1 MQLDAIKS
9 PRSLPV
15 DLSAALDASGVVGAW
30 SWSACSDF
38 CTLDAGAAT
47 VLAGDSSL
55 AGRPVPLETAKAC
68 VHPDDRPALFSRF
81 RALRERGGLFVAEYR
96 TISPSGRV
104 RRILDRGRVT
114 GGVST
119 RRHGH
124 GIIIDVTEGVSRPD
138 CEIARVIDPADALT
152 AAVDHAIDCRDAL
165 DSVNDPELR
174 LLVDMLL
181 LSLGR
186 KIART
191 SMGMGSRRGH

>member
-1 MQLDAIKS
+1 MQLDAIKR
-9 PRSLPV
+9 PRGLPV
-15 DLSAALDASGVVGAW
+15 DLSAALDASGVIGAW
-30 SWSACSDF
+30 SWSARSDF

-47 VLAGDSSL
+47 VLAGDSDL

-68 VHPDDRPALFSRF
+68 VHPDDRPALFRRF

-114 GGVST
+114 GGASA

-124 GIIIDVTEGVSRPD
+124 GIIIDVTEGVSCPD

-165 DSVNDPELR
+165 GSVTDPELQ

-181 LSLGR
+181 LSLGQ

-191 SMGMGSRRGH
+191 SMGVGSRRGH

>member
-1 MQLDAIKS
+1 MQLDAIKR

-30 SWSACSDF
+30 SWSARSDC

-47 VLAGDSSL
+47 VLAGDSGL

-68 VHPDDRPALFSRF
+68 VHPDDRPALIRRF

-96 TISPSGRV
+96 TISPSGRM
-104 RRILDRGRVT
+104 RRILDRGRVA
-114 GGVST
+114 GGAST
-119 RRHGH
+119 RRHGY
-124 GIIIDVTEGVSRPD
+124 GIIIDVTEGMPGADAELGR
-138 CEIARVIDPADALT
+138 RVDPADALA

-165 DSVNDPELR
+165 ESVNDPELQ

-191 SMGMGSRRGH
+191 SMGQASRRGH

>member
-1 MQLDAIKS
+1 MQLDAIKK
-9 PRSLPV
+9 PRGLPV

-30 SWSACSDF
+30 SWSARSDC

-47 VLAGDSSL
+47 VLAGDCSL

-68 VHPDDRPALFSRF
+68 VHPDDRPALFRRF

-96 TISPSGRV
+96 TVSPSGRV
-104 RRILDRGRVT
+104 RHILDRGRVA
-114 GGVST
+114 GGASP

-124 GIIIDVTEGVSRPD
+124 GIIIDVTEGMPGADPGGRL
-138 CEIARVIDPADALT
+138 IDPADALA

-165 DSVNDPELR
+165 DGVSDPELQ

-181 LSLGR
+181 LSLGQA
-186 KIART
+186 IGRT
-191 SMGMGSRRGH
+191 SAGRGSRRGH